1 VIGAVA
7 LVVFVLSCSAVGLR
21 LLWIGQRDGF
31 GPALSCGNGFL
42 FIALIGQ
49 PLSVASGLATSTV
62 GELNHGM
69 AAASMLFM
77 AAGLS
82 SFYSFT
88 LTVFRLRSP
97 WAWALTV
104 GAILVLGV
112 CSFGRIDA
120 LATADRALLAS
131 RVGMEWMITLSVVST
146 VCYAWLAAEA
156 LLEWS
161 KARKRLALGL
171 ADPAVSNR
179 FLMWGIFGAS
189 TTLLSAFMLWLN
201 VTTAEGS
208 QGLVGQVALTGFGL
222 VSAATVMLAFC
233 PPAAYVAW
241 VRGRAARAAA
251 A

>member
-1 VIGAVA
+1 MIGAIA
-7 LVVFVLSCSAVGLR
+7 LAVFVVSCSAVGLR
-21 LLWIGQRDGF
+21 LLWIGQRDGI
-31 GPALSCGNGFL
+31 GPAFSCGNGFL

-49 PLSVASGLATSTV
+49 PLSVASGLHTATV

-82 SFYSFT
+82 SFYAFT
-88 LTVFRLRSP
+88 LTVFRVRAP

-104 GAILVLGV
+104 AAILALGV

-120 LATADRALLAS
+120 LATADRALRAA
-131 RVGMEWMITLSVVST
+131 RVGMPWMIALSALST
-146 VCYAWLAAEA
+146 VCYAWLGAES
-156 LLEWS
+156 LLEWTKS
-161 KARKRLALGL
+161 RRRLALGL
-171 ADPAVSNR
+171 ADPAVCDR

-189 TTLLSAFMLWLN
+189 TTLLSAFMMWLN
-201 VTTAEGS
+201 LTTAEGS

-233 PPAAYVAW
+233 PPAGYVAW
-241 VRGRAARAAA
+241 VRSRAPRAA
-251 A
+251 